1 VVAAY
6 YNNAVEIFEHVHF
19 SVNNLDRNSFLVK
32 ITFRSKLNDTFEET
46 ADATIRFF
54 TILYVA

>member
-6 YNNAVEIFEHVHF
+6 YNNAVEIFEHF

-32 ITFRSKLNDTFEET
+32 ITFRSKLNDTFET